1 MFRKLSRAKQ
11 ELSREECLVVL
22 RDALRGVL
30 ALTGDD
36 GYPYALPINFYYDQT
51 SDKLYFHSGKTGYKI
66 DCIRHSQKVCFT
78 ASDDGVRLD
87 GEWWLTIRSVIAF
100 GKIEII
106 EDRKT
111 IERISRLLSEKFTS
125 DKDYV
130 DREIE
135 KYASATTLL
144 ALSVEHLTGKVVR
157 EK

>member
-1 MFRKLSRAKQ
+1 MPRRLARRPSRRTRFNGRRRLSLCPAHQ
-11 ELSREECLVVL
+11 L
-22 RDALRGVL
+22 
-30 ALTGDD
+30 
-36 GYPYALPINFYYDQT
+36 YYDQT